1 MRALLILSDEYEKN
15 NDHYCYVEMGASI
28 DMSKLYSLIDEW
40 CESSSVDPKHIR
52 FVFFDGML
60 YEYANKPVLAD
71 VMTGIEI

>member
-15 NDHYCYVEMGASI
+15 NDHYCYIEMGAST
-28 DMSKLYSLIDEW
+28 DMSKLYGLINEW
-40 CESSSVDPKHIR
+40 CESSGVAPRYIR

-60 YEYANKPVLAD
+60 FEYTNKPILAD